1 MEKCME
7 MFAAAGNLL
16 AVTGATSSPPL
27 LPFSVARLAALI
39 LWFNVCLYV
48 VHYIQYSPLVP
59 RNQRTIASIIS
70 LFLGPLVFLAALIIY
85 FGTIIIKG
93 LSQTAQ
99 QHGITERLQEAI
111 TGLRTS
117 SLRRPKSDF
126 SIKLLDTAGTELREL
141 YTHGKSK
148 KHDSHILQ
156 LSEEII
162 ADALVERA
170 SDILIDPK
178 DEFTFTIR
186 YRVDGVLR
194 TVKRLEGDVCKA
206 VINSIKAVAK
216 MDIAEKRRPQDG
228 SFIAKTSDGTVSFRA
243 ASAGVH
249 NGEKLSIRVLN
260 QNAGMF
266 TLSSIGLME
275 KQQTVVSGA
284 VGKPNGMILICGPT
298 GSGKTTTLYAM
309 LNKIDLFTRNV
320 ITVEDPIE
328 YVLPNASQIEVNPKA
343 DITFA
348 KALRSI
354 LRQDPDVITVGEI
367 RDEETAAIAL
377 QAAQTGH
384 LVLATMHCNSNAAAL
399 VRLLDLGVSSVL
411 MASGLNVAISQR
423 LLRVLCKHCKKPA
436 KLARSQISDFEKRK
450 INYANIYEAKGCPHC
465 NGTGYYGRTAIFD
478 ILVFDNALK
487 SEIMNNQLFLADLKK
502 EGDRRGKSNLQKEGL
517 RKVVTGVTTLEEL
530 KRVVG

>member
-1 MEKCME
+1 
-7 MFAAAGNLL
+7 LL
-16 AVTGATSSPPL
+16 AVTTAAAKSFSPL
-27 LPFSVARLAALI
+27 LPFSVLRLLALI

-48 VHYIQYSPLVP
+48 VHYIQYSSLVP
-59 RNQRTIASIIS
+59 HNQRTIATIIS
-70 LFLGPLVFLAALIIY
+70 LFLGPLVFLAAAIIY
-85 FGTIIIKG
+85 FGAVIFKG
-93 LSQTAQ
+93 LSQTVQ
-99 QHGITERLQEAI
+99 QHSITERLQEAI
-111 TGLRTS
+111 AGLRIT
-117 SLRRPKSDF
+117 SLRHPRDNF
-126 SIKLLDTAGTELREL
+126 SIKLLDTAGTELKEL

-148 KHDSHILQ
+148 KHDSHILR

-162 ADALVERA
+162 ADALLERA

-178 DEFTFTIR
+178 DEFTYAIR

-194 TVKRLEGDVCKA
+194 TVRQLEGDVCKA

-266 TLSSIGLME
+266 TLSNIGLMD
-275 KQQTVVSGA
+275 KQQAIISA
-284 VGKPNGMILICGPT
+284 AIAKPNGMILICGPT

-354 LRQDPDVITVGEI
+354 LRQDPDVITIGEI
-367 RDEETAAIAL
+367 RDEETAGIAL

-399 VRLLDLGVSSVL
+399 VRLVDLGVSPVL
-411 MASGLNVAISQR
+411 LASGLNVVLSQR
-423 LLRVLCKHCKKPA
+423 LLRVLCKHCKRPA
-436 KLARSQISDFEKRK
+436 KLSRSQISDFEKRK

-478 ILVFDNALK
+478 ILVLDNVLK

-502 EGDRRGKSNLQKEGL
+502 DGEQRGKSNLQKEGL
-517 RKVVTGVTTLEEL
+517 RKVVTGVTSLEEL

>member
-1 MEKCME
+1 MEV
-7 MFAAAGNLL
+7 FAIGCNLL
-16 AVTGATSSPPL
+16 ATAQAGVTSSVPL
-27 LPFSVARLAALI
+27 LPFDAYKLGAIIV
-39 LWFNVCLYV
+39 WFNVCLYV
-48 VHYIQYSPLVP
+48 VHTIQYSPMVP
-59 RNQRTIASIIS
+59 DNQRTIAGIVS
-70 LFLGPLVFLAALIIY
+70 LFLGPVVLLAASVVY
-85 FGTIIIKG
+85 FGAIVVKG

-99 QHGITERLQEAI
+99 EHGVAERLKDTIASLK
-111 TGLRTS
+111 TAKLRK
-117 SLRRPKSDF
+117 PKNEF
-126 SIKLLDTAGTELREL
+126 SIRLLDTAGTELREL

-148 KHDSHILQ
+148 KQDSHILQ

-162 ADALVERA
+162 ADALIERA

-178 DEFTFTIR
+178 DEYTYSIR

-194 TVKRLEGDVCKA
+194 TVKRIEGDVCKA

-228 SFIAKTSDGTVSFRA
+228 SFIAKTTDGTVSFRA

-266 TLSSIGLME
+266 TLASVGLMD
-275 KQQTVVSGA
+275 KQQALVTAA

-328 YVLPNASQIEVNPKA
+328 YVLTNASQIEVNPKA

-354 LRQDPDVITVGEI
+354 LRQDPDVITIGEI
-367 RDEETAAIAL
+367 RDNETAGIAL

-399 VRLLDLGVSSVL
+399 VRLVDLGVSPVL
-411 MASGLNVAISQR
+411 MASGLNVVMSQR
-423 LLRVLCKHCKKPA
+423 LLRVLCRHCKKPA
-436 KLARSQISDFEKRK
+436 KLSRSQINDFTKK
-450 INYANIYEAKGCPHC
+450 NINYANICEAKGCPHC
-465 NGTGYYGRTAIFD
+465 NGTGYFGRMAIFD
-478 ILVFDNALK
+478 ILVFDNTLK
-487 SEIMNNQLFLADLKK
+487 SEIMNNQLFLADLKR
-502 EGDRRGKSNLQKEGL
+502 EGDRRGKSNLQKEAL